1 MEDQRNQ
8 ICQSRPRGT
17 NKSSSIFSW
26 HRWGNRGPSRGGV
39 VSKSSVSQGRP
50 GVLILLPRLSAHLLN
65 GGGLAG
71 RLSGLKAARG
81 PWSDCQSSRGL
92 APQPRHPLHGNLSWE
107 TGRDSLKGQDD
118 NLAVSSHSTSNRSF
132 HSGIQKEWYVAVGP
146 VQTKGSRWQLYFFG
160 LF

>member
-26 HRWGNRGPSRGGV
+26 HRWGNWGPGRGGV

-81 PWSDCQSSRGL
+81 PWSDCQSSRSL
-92 APQPRHPLHGNLSWE
+92 APQPRHPMHGNLSWE
-107 TGRDSLKGQDD
+107 QEGTHLKAKMTTWLF
-118 NLAVSSHSTSNRSF
+118 LATPPPTEASTVEYKRN
-132 HSGIQKEWYVAVGP
+132 GM
-146 VQTKGSRWQLYFFG
+146 WQ
-160 LF
+160 